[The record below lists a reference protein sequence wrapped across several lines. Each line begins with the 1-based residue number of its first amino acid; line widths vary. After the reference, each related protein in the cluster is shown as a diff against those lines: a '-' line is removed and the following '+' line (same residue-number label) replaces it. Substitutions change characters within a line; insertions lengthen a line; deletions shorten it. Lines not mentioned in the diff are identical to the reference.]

1 MFNNDSL
8 VNMELHIRLA
18 LNFHRHLWLVRI
30 FSFDNRKSNIGEIPY
45 NLSLYVNLKEV
56 KRTDGT
62 TSVIVKIK

>member
-1 MFNNDSL
+1 MYNNDSL

-45 NLSLYVNLKEV
+45 NFLVTLCEFERGQKN
-56 KRTDGT
+56 
-62 TSVIVKIK
+62 